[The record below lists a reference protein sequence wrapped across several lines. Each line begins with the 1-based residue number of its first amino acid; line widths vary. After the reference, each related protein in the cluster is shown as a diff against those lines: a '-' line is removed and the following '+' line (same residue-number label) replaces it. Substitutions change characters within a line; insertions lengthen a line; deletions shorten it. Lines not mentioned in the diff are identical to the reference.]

1 MTGYYRPINYSSAT
15 SFRQVPNNEV
25 ELQERKERR
34 VCVSYMSNA
43 SLTLPL
49 NLKDSKTLQQYRS
62 TVKASLEQLKGIE
75 QRARTPPSPTHFRI
89 VRRIP
94 LSHANSPAC
103 TTCGTPGCH
112 YTECP
117 KGHYVFDHATVPRP
131 LATGESFPTSTSWK
145 DLHRATLQGVL
156 RVFGHYYR
164 FLYTTPRHLEQARLI
179 VTQSL
184 GLPDDPPVRDSS
196 LLTQA
201 VCAAAARLRADPLT
215 ASIPGLFNSLCEC
228 YHTPVFGVS
237 LDSFKQRVREQVSA
251 CLPSPH

>member
-1 MTGYYRPINYSSAT
+1 
-15 SFRQVPNNEV
+15 
-25 ELQERKERR
+25 
-34 VCVSYMSNA
+34 MSNA
-43 SLTLPL
+43 SNTSHLTH
-49 NLKDSKTLQQYRS
+49 KDSNTLQQYCS

-75 QRARTPPSPTHFRI
+75 QRARTKPCPTHFQI
-89 VRRIP
+89 VRRVP
-94 LSHANSPAC
+94 LVPISHATSPAC

-117 KGHYVFDHATVPRP
+117 KGRYVFDQATIPRP
-131 LATGESFPTSTSWK
+131 LASGESLPTPTSWK

-156 RVFGHYYR
+156 RVLGHYYR

-179 VTQSL
+179 VAQSL
-184 GLPDDPPVRDSS
+184 GIPDDSSVRDNS

-201 VCAAAARLRADPLT
+201 VCTVAARLRADPLT

-237 LDSFKQRVREQVSA
+237 LDSFKHRVREQVSA
-251 CLPSPH
+251 SCLSPP